1 MPPTA
6 GRVVLDD
13 EPLDYSSRKSVRA
26 ARDKMAIVFQQ
37 YNLFQNMDVLRNVT
51 IAPIKIKRL
60 VGCGLPSRPPPSV
73 RIVGFLFNQ
82 PAPEHLVDAAF
93 DRGAGS
99 GI

>member
-37 YNLFQNMDVLRNVT
+37 YNLFQNMDVLRNLAT
-51 IAPIKIKRL
+51 
-60 VGCGLPSRPPPSV
+60 
-73 RIVGFLFNQ
+73 Q
-82 PAPEHLVDAAF
+82 DQEAAA
-93 DRGAGS
+93 RAG
-99 GI
+99 